1 MTPPKL
7 ADKDSCTGCGACA
20 AACPKGCIT
29 LESDSVGV
37 RTPTID
43 GDVCIGCGACE
54 KSCHLLADGVLHA
67 KSDEVFAAWQTDAGD
82 RRTSASGGIASA
94 CYRWALSRGVHCCG
108 VPADDLYAFRFIEL
122 SGESDI
128 QRCKNSKYAESDMS
142 GVYENVKKQIR
153 NGEGVLFIG
162 LPCQVAALRTFV
174 GKRLED
180 GLTTV
185 DIICHG
191 VCPSTYLEEHVRGIE
206 GRCGRTASALSFRD
220 PAFETAKYRLT
231 LSDTQGLFYKK
242 GPKSNDAYQVGYH
255 SALTYR
261 ENCYSCKYARG
272 ERAGDLT
279 IGDFSGYGRHGQ
291 KSGKAEKVSCAIV
304 STLKGDLLLEGLAKF
319 GIETERRNPDEAFL
333 YERQLKEPSVR
344 HAGRPAFLSTY
355 ASGSGFDRAAR
366 AAMGRTLFRNGVVE
380 GLRLREAELFARS
393 LVPKSVKR
401 AIRKCIHRS
410 CFA

>member
-1 MTPPKL
+1 MTTPKL
-7 ADKDSCTGCGACA
+7 ADKDCCTGCGACA

-29 LESDSVGV
+29 LEPDSAGV
-37 RTPTID
+37 RTPSID
-43 GDVCIGCGACE
+43 GDACIGCGACE

-67 KSDEVFAAWQTDAGD
+67 KSDDVFAAWQTDAGD

-94 CYRWALSRGVHCCG
+94 CYRWALSRGVHCYG
-108 VPADDLYAFRFIEL
+108 VPADGLYAFRFIEL

-142 GVYENVKKQIR
+142 GVFENVKKQLR
-153 NGEGVLFIG
+153 NGEDVLFIG

-174 GKRLED
+174 GERLED

-191 VCPSTYLEEHVRGIE
+191 VCPSAYLEEHVRGIE

-220 PAFETAKYRLT
+220 PDFETSKFCLT

-261 ENCYSCKYARG
+261 ENCYSCRYARG
-272 ERAGDLT
+272 QRAGDLT
-279 IGDFSGYGRHGQ
+279 IGDFSGYGRHGK
-291 KSGKAEKVSCAIV
+291 KSGKAEKVSCAIA
-304 STLKGDLLLEGLAKF
+304 SAPRGARLLADLAEF
-319 GIETERRNPDEAFL
+319 GIETERRDPDEAFL

-344 HAGRPAFLSTY
+344 HPGRPAFLEAY
-355 ASGSGFDRAAR
+355 ASGSGFDRAVG
-366 AAMGRTLFRNGVVE
+366 AAMGRILLRNGIVE
-380 GLRLREAELFARS
+380 TLRLREAGLIVRS
-393 LVPKSVKR
+393 LVPKSAKRIVKKF
-401 AIRKCIHRS
+401 IRRS
-410 CFA
+410 

>member
-1 MTPPKL
+1 MTTPKL

-20 AACPKGCIT
+20 AACPIGCIA
-29 LESDSVGV
+29 LEPDSMGV
-37 RTPTID
+37 RTPSID
-43 GDVCIGCGACE
+43 GDACIGCGACE
-54 KSCHLLADGVLHA
+54 RACHLLSEGVLHA
-67 KSDEVFAAWQTDAGD
+67 KSDDVFAAWQTDADD
-82 RRTSASGGIASA
+82 RRASASGGVASA
-94 CYRWALSRGVHCCG
+94 CYRWGLSKGIHCYG

-128 QRCKNSKYAESDMS
+128 QRCKNSKYAESDVS
-142 GVYENVKKQIR
+142 GVFESAKKQLR
-153 NGEGVLFIG
+153 KGEGVLFIG

-174 GKRLED
+174 GEKLED

-191 VCPSTYLEEHVRGIE
+191 VCPSSYLEEHVKRIE

-220 PAFETAKYRLT
+220 PAFVTSKFRLT

-242 GPKSNDAYQVGYH
+242 GPKSNDGYQVGYH

-261 ENCYSCKYARG
+261 ENCYSCRYARRQ
-272 ERAGDLT
+272 RAGDLT

-291 KSGKAEKVSCAIV
+291 KSGKAEKVSCAIA
-304 STLKGDLLLEGLAKF
+304 STPRGARLLAGLTEF
-319 GIETERRNPDEAFL
+319 GIETERRDPDEAFL

-344 HAGRPAFLSTY
+344 HPGRSAFLEAY
-355 ASGSGFDRAAR
+355 GSGLGFDRAVG
-366 AAMGRTLFRNGVVE
+366 AAMGRILLRNGIVE
-380 GLRLREAELFARS
+380 TLRLREAELFARS

-401 AIRKCIHRS
+401 AIRKCIRRS
-410 CFA
+410 

>member
-1 MTPPKL
+1 M
-7 ADKDSCTGCGACA
+7 CRGM
-20 AACPKGCIT
+20 PKGLHHAGTGFCGS
-29 LESDSVGV
+29 SDSS
-37 RTPTID
+37 ID
-43 GDVCIGCGACE
+43 GDACIGCGACE
-54 KSCHLLADGVLHA
+54 KSCHLLADSVLHA

-94 CYRWALSRGVHCCG
+94 CYRWALSGGVHCYG

-142 GVYENVKKQIR
+142 GVFENVKKQLR

-174 GKRLED
+174 GERLED

-191 VCPSTYLEEHVRGIE
+191 VCPSAYLEEHVRGIE

-220 PAFETAKYRLT
+220 PAFETSKFRLT
-231 LSDTQGLFYKK
+231 LSDAQGLFYIK

-261 ENCYSCKYARG
+261 ENCYSCRYARG
-272 ERAGDLT
+272 QRAGDLT

-304 STLKGDLLLEGLAKF
+304 STPKGQRLLAHLAEF
-319 GIETERRNPDEAFL
+319 GIEVERRSL
-333 YERQLKEPSVR
+333 TR
-344 HAGRPAFLSTY
+344 
-355 ASGSGFDRAAR
+355 
-366 AAMGRTLFRNGVVE
+366 
-380 GLRLREAELFARS
+380 RS
-393 LVPKSVKR
+393 SMKDS
-401 AIRKCIHRS
+401 
-410 CFA
+410 